1 MEGRRRE
8 RGEEEGGRGG
18 EGGGVAGF
26 LTPIAG
32 QESN

>member
-18 EGGGVAGF
+18 EGGVAGF